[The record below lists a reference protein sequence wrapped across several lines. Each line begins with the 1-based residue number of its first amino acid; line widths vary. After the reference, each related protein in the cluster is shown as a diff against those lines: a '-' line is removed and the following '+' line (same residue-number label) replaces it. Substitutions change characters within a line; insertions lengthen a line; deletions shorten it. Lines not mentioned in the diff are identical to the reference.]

1 MIYGTKGCTIL
12 KKDLQKIT
20 EVFGGEHEKNFV
32 F

>member
-1 MIYGTKGCTIL
+1 MELKDAPSR